1 MIKDNE
7 NPKSRY
13 TNDFV
18 VKCNKDNET
27 NKGIS
32 EGKATLLSTLYS
44 IDANDKEKTD
54 RVVIGNIRVYLS
66 LKCLAHRCSEMSV
79 ACLYLLTS

>member
-32 EGKATLLSTLYS
+32 E
-44 IDANDKEKTD
+44 
-54 RVVIGNIRVYLS
+54 
-66 LKCLAHRCSEMSV
+66 
-79 ACLYLLTS
+79 